1 MRRHTKSQNAVPFIR
16 LASCVPLHAQNCSF
30 LISLLPRCTYL
41 DFARLLRFHLRYVMS
56 SQTGCGSDAGR
67 RDAEWLQQFSCQESR
82 GFSPQEMDS
91 GCADRVRMGFAALE
105 AAQLVY
111 NGSCI
116 LSRNELS
123 LVGWHLT
130 QMPAWSASSASSICG
145 SLVGGLHSKPESI
158 QPRSASSLQRAFG
171 LCSPPLDLNELVLWA
186 RNAFVTD
193 TRMHHT
199 RKIPST
205 VAV

>member
-1 MRRHTKSQNAVPFIR
+1 MLRRSLLVASSYKITKCS
-16 LASCVPLHAQNCSF
+16 PLHQTCQ
-30 LISLLPRCTYL
+30 LRSLACAELFVSYFFTTSMYIPH
-41 DFARLLRFHLRYVMS
+41 FRYIMS

-67 RDAEWLQQFSCQESR
+67 RDAEWLQQFSCQESK

-145 SLVGGLHSKPESI
+145 GLVGGLHSKPEAI

-199 RKIPST
+199 RKMP
-205 VAV
+205 